1 MTTALFFIIVFFKVS
16 SAFALETV
24 TAFDDG
30 FAVPSVN
37 GVIEASML
45 YPGAESL
52 MNGGFAVC
60 GWSVPFGIEDLAVTS
75 FHAGMNFGRAS
86 LSLSFNTSGFDL
98 YGEEQEKLG
107 LSISPYKG
115 ISAGVRITRNAM
127 HIKGFGHA
135 AAFSADMGVV
145 LQPLETVC
153 IAASFEDIADAELG
167 ESHEPLDGLT
177 RFAASWSA
185 SEQITLLCSL
195 TKVKRFNPS
204 FSGGFTTKIM
214 NTLTIGVVGGNE
226 PDHFDFLGTVTVSSI
241 HFSYR
246 GSHHRDLGMSHGFSI
261 SWGYGRLF
269 E

>member
-1 MTTALFFIIVFFKVS
+1 MIKVLFFIIVFLKVN
-16 SAFALETV
+16 SASALETV

-30 FAVPSVN
+30 FAVPSADGMVESS
-37 GVIEASML
+37 IL

-52 MNGGFAVC
+52 ISGGFAVC
-60 GWSVPFGIEDLAVTS
+60 GWSVPFGIDDLAVTS
-75 FHAGMNFGRAS
+75 FHAGMNFSRAG

-98 YGEEQEKLG
+98 YGEEQEKFG
-107 LSISPYKG
+107 LSFSPFKCV
-115 ISAGVRITRNAM
+115 STGVRITRNAM

-135 AAFSADMGVV
+135 SAFSADMGVV
-145 LQPLETVC
+145 FHPLATVC
-153 IAASFEDIADAELG
+153 IAASFEDIANAELG

-177 RFAASWSA
+177 RFAASWNA

-195 TKVKRFNPS
+195 TRVRRFNPS
-204 FSGGFTTKIM
+204 FSGGFTAKIM
-214 NTLTIGVVGGNE
+214 NALTIGVVGGNE
-226 PDHFDFLGTVTVSSI
+226 PDHFDFLGTVTVSGMQ
-241 HFSYR
+241 FSYR